1 MFVFNSFLNLMILML
16 LLKKLLMA
24 FNVGERNKIVC
35 VGYFIYVC
43 LVSLWFLIDSI
54 LLLY

>member
-1 MFVFNSFLNLMILML
+1 MILML

-24 FNVGERNKIVC
+24 FDVGERNKIVC

>member
-24 FNVGERNKIVC
+24 FNVGERNKKMETKLC
-35 VGYFIYVC
+35 VLDISFMFVWCHFGF
-43 LVSLWFLIDSI
+43 
-54 LLLY
+54 